1 MPATQPTTSR
11 PHNELPAIARHALT
25 VLAGQL
31 AVMAFG
37 VTDTVVAGRHSEV
50 SLAALSVGSAVFISV
65 YVALM
70 GVLQSLLPVWAGLHG
85 ARRFEDLGRSVRQA
99 LYICAIACV
108 LGMALLL
115 APAPLLRWAE
125 VPPALQG
132 EVLRYLGVLALGLP
146 PAMLFRI
153 YSTLN
158 QSLGRPLLV
167 TWLQLGSLAVKLPLT
182 VWFALGGA
190 GLPAM
195 GAVGCAWATV
205 LVNYLMLA
213 IALWMLRTQPLYVPY
228 RLWRRPEAPDLRQL
242 GLFARLGV
250 PAGLSIMVEVTSFT
264 LMALFIA
271 RQGTVA
277 AAAHQVAASMAAVLY
292 MAPLSIAIA
301 TSARVG
307 YWLGAGD
314 ARQARH
320 AVGVGLALAGLAA
333 LVLGGTVLVARDSIA
348 ALYSRQPAVVAM
360 AGMLLGWV
368 ALYHLADALQ
378 CVCVFVLRCYRIT
391 VSALLAYCLLLWGVG
406 LGGGYWLAYHGG
418 YGMGRWT
425 SPAAFWTASAG
436 ALVLTA
442 CTFLLMVRRAVRRS
456 VATNQKL

>member
-1 MPATQPTTSR
+1 MTATPPPAGR
-11 PHNELPAIARHALT
+11 PRSELPAIARHAVT

-37 VTDTVVAGRHSEV
+37 VADTVVAGRHSEQA
-50 SLAALSVGSAVFISV
+50 LAALSVGSAVFISV

-70 GVLQSLLPVWAGLHG
+70 GVVQALLPVWAELRG
-85 ARRFEDLGRSVRQA
+85 ARRFEDVGRSVRQA
-99 LYICAIACV
+99 LYICALTCV

-115 APAPLLRWAE
+115 APAPVLRWAQ
-125 VPPALQG
+125 VPEALQG
-132 EVLRYLGVLALGLP
+132 EVLRYLGMLALGLP
-146 PAMLFRI
+146 PALLFRG

-190 GLPAM
+190 GLPAL

-213 IALWMLRTQPLYVPY
+213 IALWLLRTQPLYTPY
-228 RLWRRPEAPDLRQL
+228 RLWRRVEAPDPRQL
-242 GLFARLGV
+242 ALFARLGV
-250 PAGLSIMVEVTSFT
+250 PAGLAILVEVTSFT

-277 AAAHQVAASMAAVLY
+277 AAAHQIAASMGAVLY
-292 MAPLSIAIA
+292 MAPLSVAIA

-307 YWLGAGD
+307 HWLGAGD

-320 AVGVGLALAGLAA
+320 AVGVGLGLAA
-333 LVLGGTVLVARDSIA
+333 LTALALAGTVLLAREGIA
-348 ALYSRQPAVVAM
+348 GLYSHQPAVVAL

-378 CVCVFVLRCYRIT
+378 CVCVFLLRCYRIT
-391 VSALLAYCLLLWGVG
+391 VSALLVYCLLLWGVG
-406 LGGGYWLAYHGG
+406 LGGGYWLAYQGG
-418 YGMGRWT
+418 YGVAPWA
-425 SPAAFWTASAG
+425 SPAAFWMASAG
-436 ALVLTA
+436 ALALTA
-442 CTFLLMVRRAVRRS
+442 CVFLLMVRRAVRRS
-456 VATNQKL
+456 VSL